1 MVLNLYLSQEEKLP
15 ISSRRDDFAE
25 KRPLVVTLNPSVPQ
39 DKLREGSQVWET
51 MRFFVLLRM
60 TNRFDGGV
68 SQQNQDFNPDP
79 TGEPRFIS
87 AANCFC
93 GSRGLIGVNG

>member
-39 DKLREGSQVWET
+39 DKLREGSQVWEN
-51 MRFFVLLRM
+51 MRFFPFAEPVLEARS
-60 TNRFDGGV
+60 G
-68 SQQNQDFNPDP
+68 PK
-79 TGEPRFIS
+79 
-87 AANCFC
+87 
-93 GSRGLIGVNG
+93 GSE